1 VNDDVSGGEDFQM
14 NDEFVAENVYT
25 GRGETLEDAL
35 SDAAAHALR
44 RHPEGT
50 RFEIS
55 MISGAIHNPHVS
67 DYRVILTK

>member
-1 VNDDVSGGEDFQM
+1 MDDTNGGEDFVA

-50 RFEIS
+50 RFTIS
-55 MISGAIHNPHVS
+55 LISGAIHNPNVS
-67 DYRVILTK
+67 DYRVILTR